1 MLLVQ
6 NGLVYKFLEG
16 TYLYEIMSSNDV
28 DKTLKEK
35 EPKTP
40 PAATSQVFVGSF
52 CLFLFWWLYFIYV
65 MPKTFCCLLQEQS
78 STTTG
83 TPAVNPEWANY
94 QVFGEKVFVIV
105 YVLINVKLGF
115 WSTSLSFYRHI
126 LLYLHLDSW
135 HQVPKPTHI
144 CGVSR

>member
-52 CLFLFWWLYFIYV
+52 YLFVFFGDCTLY
-65 MPKTFCCLLQEQS
+65 M
-78 STTTG
+78 
-83 TPAVNPEWANY
+83 
-94 QVFGEKVFVIV
+94 
-105 YVLINVKLGF
+105 
-115 WSTSLSFYRHI
+115 
-126 LLYLHLDSW
+126 
-135 HQVPKPTHI
+135 
-144 CGVSR
+144 

>member
-52 CLFLFWWLYFIYV
+52 CLFLF
-65 MPKTFCCLLQEQS
+65 
-78 STTTG
+78 
-83 TPAVNPEWANY
+83 
-94 QVFGEKVFVIV
+94 
-105 YVLINVKLGF
+105 
-115 WSTSLSFYRHI
+115 
-126 LLYLHLDSW
+126 
-135 HQVPKPTHI
+135 
-144 CGVSR
+144 